1 MSWLRVVTYSLPET
15 DTEQALEGL
24 RAGSESV
31 VRILEDQPGFGG
43 AYWGES
49 PEENTVSAITHWSS
63 LAAIEAA
70 EPALA
75 RVRAQRESVAD
86 GIAVLEVHNVGLF
99 AVPAVSMWFD
109 DDEPRV
115 FAERQDYMQLY
126 PRRFARW
133 RR

>member
-1 MSWLRVVTYSLPET
+1 VSWLRVVTYSLPET

-75 RVRAQRESVAD
+75 RVREQRESVAD

>member
-1 MSWLRVVTYSLPET
+1 VSWLRVVTYSLPET

-31 VRILEDQPGFGG
+31 FRILEEQPGFGG